1 MRVLHTPSIP
11 GKIIMFAV
19 VEIAGQQLKVSPAE
33 KVFVPKM
40 QNEIGS
46 TIKFDRVLLIS
57 DDKSVKVG
65 NPTVK
70 GVSVE
75 ARVLGHAKDDKVIVF
90 KKKRRKG
97 YRVRRGHRQQYTQI
111 EITSIG

>member
-1 MRVLHTPSIP
+1 
-11 GKIIMFAV
+11 MFAV

-33 KVFVPKM
+33 KVFVPRM
-40 QNEIGS
+40 QDKVGS
-46 TIKFDRVLLIS
+46 TVKFDRILLIS

-70 GVSVE
+70 GMSVE
-75 ARVLGHAKDDKVIVF
+75 AKVIGHTKDEKVIVF

-97 YRVRRGHRQQYTQI
+97 YRVRRGHRQQYTEI